1 MDHIIAIVAMEVRHG
16 WDRIY
21 LDLSL
26 DVERALISVCLRSCP
41 RYMILCIIVCRL
53 IAQERTVLHVEIN
66 IAGYRFSREIP
77 DLRRRSLRSPGL
89 GQRAIQWRLPHL
101 RQSHAA

>member
-1 MDHIIAIVAMEVRHG
+1 M
-16 WDRIY
+16 
-21 LDLSL
+21 LN
-26 DVERALISVCLRSCP
+26 
-41 RYMILCIIVCRL
+41 
-53 IAQERTVLHVEIN
+53 VEIN

-77 DLRRRSLRSPGL
+77 DLRRRSFRSPVL

>member
-1 MDHIIAIVAMEVRHG
+1 
-16 WDRIY
+16 
-21 LDLSL
+21 
-26 DVERALISVCLRSCP
+26 
-41 RYMILCIIVCRL
+41 MILCIIARWL
-53 IAQERTVLHVEIN
+53 IAQERIVLDVEIN

-77 DLRRRSLRSPGL
+77 DPRRKSFRSQGL